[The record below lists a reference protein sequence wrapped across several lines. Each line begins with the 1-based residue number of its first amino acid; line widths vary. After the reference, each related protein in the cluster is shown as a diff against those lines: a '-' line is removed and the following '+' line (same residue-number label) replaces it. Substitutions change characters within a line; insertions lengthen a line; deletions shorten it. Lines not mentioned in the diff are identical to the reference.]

1 MHFRANVASGIFSG
15 YRADDG
21 RAVVRLDGVLLEG
34 FLALWVGS
42 SPCFDWGCK
51 GPNSAQT
58 ALALLDWS
66 GIPGARA
73 RLLAERYAAAVLDRI
88 PSGEPWVIS
97 ANAIR
102 SWAARQDEDRD
113 PGREEVADRGGGDHG

>member
-66 GIPGARA
+66 GIPERPGPAACRTVRGRCIGPDPFGRA
-73 RLLAERYAAAVLDRI
+73 V
-88 PSGEPWVIS
+88 
-97 ANAIR
+97 
-102 SWAARQDEDRD
+102 
-113 PGREEVADRGGGDHG
+113 GD